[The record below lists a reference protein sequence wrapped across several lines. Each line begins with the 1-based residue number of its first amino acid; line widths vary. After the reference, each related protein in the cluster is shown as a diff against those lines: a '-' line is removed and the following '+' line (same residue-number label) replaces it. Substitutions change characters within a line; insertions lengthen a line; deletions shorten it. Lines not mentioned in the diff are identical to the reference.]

1 MWLLDHFSHNFTS
14 GLGSNKISP
23 PFTVNG
29 MSQLCG
35 FISWLFKINYFNNIS
50 PHYRHMYLYH
60 PPFKRL
66 SPVSAVCEASSSAS
80 RSHFLVPPSFH
91 SSENSTMA
99 EWSCPRSPLSPHR
112 PPCWWCWSWSATPP
126 PPLCLNSQSPFC
138 RQYLSET
145 RNFKVQIFLFT
156 FTKSEI
162 KSSLQSHVHLSV
174 HHNDLLWNSL
184 TLRSTFS
191 MTPIYLRLQ
200 KVKTRSTFQK
210 SSSQFQ
216 NNPNHL
222 FLKRKSILSI
232 WQIEDFS
239 RRFPTWILHCRLNA
253 FYALPI
259 LIQTF

>member
-1 MWLLDHFSHNFTS
+1 MNWHT
-14 GLGSNKISP
+14 
-23 PFTVNG
+23 
-29 MSQLCG
+29 
-35 FISWLFKINYFNNIS
+35 
-50 PHYRHMYLYH
+50 YLYH
-60 PPFKRL
+60 PPFKRF
-66 SPVSAVCEASSSAS
+66 SPVSAVCEASSLLMMLK
-80 RSHFLVPPSFH
+80 LV
-91 SSENSTMA
+91 
-99 EWSCPRSPLSPHR
+99 SCP
-112 PPCWWCWSWSATPP
+112 T
-126 PPLCLNSQSPFC
+126 SQSPFC

-184 TLRSTFS
+184 TLRSTFT

>member
-1 MWLLDHFSHNFTS
+1 M
-14 GLGSNKISP
+14 
-23 PFTVNG
+23 
-29 MSQLCG
+29 
-35 FISWLFKINYFNNIS
+35 S
-50 PHYRHMYLYH
+50 PHYRHMYLYP

-66 SPVSAVCEASSSAS
+66 SPVSDVYEASSSAS

-184 TLRSTFS
+184 TLRSTFT

-222 FLKRKSILSI
+222 FSEKKIYFKYLTN
-232 WQIEDFS
+232 
-239 RRFPTWILHCRLNA
+239 RRF
-253 FYALPI
+253 FS
-259 LIQTF
+259 TFPHMDSSLST

>member
-1 MWLLDHFSHNFTS
+1 MWLLDHISHNFTS

-35 FISWLFKINYFNNIS
+35 FISWLFKINYFNTFVTCVNCLWSLKFGHQVPFPSS
-50 PHYRHMYLYH
+50 P
-60 PPFKRL
+60 
-66 SPVSAVCEASSSAS
+66 SS
-80 RSHFLVPPSFH
+80 H

-210 SSSQFQ
+210 KF
-216 NNPNHL
+216 
-222 FLKRKSILSI
+222 I
-232 WQIEDFS
+232 
-239 RRFPTWILHCRLNA
+239 
-253 FYALPI
+253 PI
-259 LIQTF
+259 SK